1 MVVHVVVVVVLLLSV
16 LSSFAPA
23 WWWWCGSVGGVVA
36 SVDDWGCVVVDGVCD
51 DVDIVGGLGMVWSGG
66 FGTGGGGMGVG
77 IWAGVCFGGCD
88 VGCGGGSVYV
98 VMCAVVCGGGGV
110 VVVFYLHSLLPS
122 VSPVLLMLS
131 IFPAGSYF
139 LVLTPYL
146 WGL

>member
-1 MVVHVVVVVVLLLSV
+1 MASEGDCGCGVVDVGCSVVDMVV
-16 LSSFAPA
+16 
-23 WWWWCGSVGGVVA
+23 GMY
-36 SVDDWGCVVVDGVCD
+36 
-51 DVDIVGGLGMVWSGG
+51 MVWSGG
-66 FGTGGGGMGVG
+66 SGNGGGWMGVG

-88 VGCGGGSVYV
+88 VGCGGGGVYV
-98 VMCAVVCGGGGV
+98 VMYGVVYGGRGG

-122 VSPVLLMLS
+122 ISPAQLMLS